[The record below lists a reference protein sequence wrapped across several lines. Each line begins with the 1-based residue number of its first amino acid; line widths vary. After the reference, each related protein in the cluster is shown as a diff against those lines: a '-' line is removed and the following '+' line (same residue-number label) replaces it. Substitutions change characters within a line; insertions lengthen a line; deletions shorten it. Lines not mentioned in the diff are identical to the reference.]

1 MISPS
6 VDAEG
11 LYRIAQ
17 TPHVLDDEALMALG
31 EHPNCYPELRS
42 WAFAQLGQL
51 HSGNITPPPP
61 PPVEKPRRSG
71 KATHPRP
78 ARTRNAKPVQR
89 GPRRRNPARRA
100 ALISG
105 SLALVVLAGAVTA
118 VSVIRNTSSQ
128 DAAPLPTQEAAQQTD
143 PGSTEA
149 PNSASARPTNT
160 QRLRAA
166 GESFDCAA
174 YGNAV
179 QCSGSNRNGALGLG
193 DDKAPGP
200 SVIEFDG
207 EVTDLVAGVH
217 FACATDGLGVTCWG
231 NNKWR
236 QTGQK
241 DGASVTPAQVAALA
255 DKPVQHLW
263 AGESHVCASSNDE
276 VWCWGSNNVG
286 QVGNGESGEPMEPTK
301 VDFGSSA
308 KVTDLYGSR
317 FTTCAV
323 REGHDKPWCWG
334 SNLGGVIDSEND
346 AEVLRPTPRR
356 P

>member
-17 TPHVLDDEALMALG
+17 TPHVLDDSALVEIG
-31 EHPNCYPELRS
+31 EHPNCYPELRN
-42 WAFAQLGQL
+42 WAFAHLGQL
-51 HSGNITPPPP
+51 RSGNVAP
-61 PPVEKPRRSG
+61 PPVPPLEKPRRG
-71 KATHPRP
+71 GRATHPRP
-78 ARTRNAKPVQR
+78 ARVRP
-89 GPRRRNPARRA
+89 PRKSHRRNPARRT

-105 SLALVVLAGAVTA
+105 SLALLVLAGGVTA
-118 VSVIRNTSSQ
+118 VTMIRGTSSH
-128 DAAPLPTQEAAQQTD
+128 DAAPLSTSDAAQQPDSNGAAT
-143 PGSTEA
+143 PGSSSGHLA
-149 PNSASARPTNT
+149 DT
-160 QRLRAA
+160 QRLRAS
-166 GESFDCAA
+166 GESFDCVT
-174 YGNAV
+174 YGNSV

-193 DDKAPGP
+193 DEKAPGP
-200 SVIEFDG
+200 NVIKFDG
-207 EVTDLVAGVH
+207 EVTQLVAGMH

-241 DGASVTPAQVAALA
+241 DGASVTPAKIAELA

-263 AGESHVCASSNDE
+263 AGESHACASSNDE

-286 QVGNGESGEPMEPTK
+286 QIGNGAPSDPMAPTR
-301 VDFGSSA
+301 VDFGSMA
-308 KVTDLYGSR
+308 KVTDLFGSR

-323 REGHDKPWCWG
+323 REGYDKPWCWG
-334 SNLGGVIDSEND
+334 SNLGGVIDAEND